1 MNHLRM
7 TDIGYLA
14 AACLALAAC
23 THQTRA
29 IEASGTIEATSVQ
42 VSSRSS
48 GEILHLDA
56 AEGAR
61 VRRGDLLASI
71 DHAALDIQLGQARS
85 GVDLAKAQLDLLTNG
100 ARGEDLA
107 QAKEAL
113 NQANETLRNAQEDF
127 QRMDSLFKVNA
138 ATKKQ
143 RDDAETRFANARA
156 QAGSSEQALL
166 RLQNFARPEDVK
178 AALARVDQAVYAVRL
193 LDKGIQDC
201 TVRSPTDGIVTEKLV
216 EEGELAAPGTGL
228 YVITNLYTVKLTIY
242 VPETDLGNIT
252 LGQEARISVDSRPG
266 TNFPGTVTYISPVAE
281 FTPRDIQTK
290 DDRVKLVYAVKI
302 EMPNPQ
308 GVFKPGMPAD
318 AALDRAGGPGR

>member
-1 MNHLRM
+1 MRRRAWPWRLP
-7 TDIGYLA
+7 
-14 AACLALAAC
+14 ALAAC
-23 THQTRA
+23 APRSSA

-42 VSSRSS
+42 VSSKSS

-56 AEGAR
+56 SEGAR
-61 VRRGDLLASI
+61 VKRGDLLASI

-85 GVDLAKAQLDLLTNG
+85 GVDLAKAQLDLLMNG

-113 NQANETLRNAQEDF
+113 NEAEETMRSAQEDF

-143 RDDAETRFANARA
+143 RDDAETRATNARA
-156 QAGSSEQALL
+156 QAAAASQALL

-193 LDKGIQDC
+193 LEKSIQDC

-228 YVITNLYTVKLTIY
+228 YVITNLDQVKLTIY
-242 VPETDLGNIT
+242 VPETELGNIR
-252 LGQEARISVDSRPG
+252 LGQEARITIDSRPG
-266 TNFPGTVTYISPVAE
+266 ASFPGTVTYISPIAE

-318 AALDRAGGPGR
+318 ATLDRNGGGAT

>member
-1 MNHLRM
+1 MKHFL
-7 TDIGYLA
+7 TGCLA
-14 AACLALAAC
+14 TACVALAAC
-23 THQTRA
+23 ARQSGA

-42 VSSRSS
+42 ISSKSS

-56 AEGAR
+56 DEGSA
-61 VRRGDLLASI
+61 VRQGDLLATI

-107 QAKEAL
+107 QAREAL
-113 NQANETLRNAQEDF
+113 NQANETLRNAREDF

-143 RDDAETRFANARA
+143 RDDAETRYANAKA
-156 QAGSSEQALL
+156 QASATDQALL
-166 RLQNFARPEDVK
+166 KLQNFARPEDVK
-178 AALARVDQAVYAVRL
+178 AALARVDQAVYSARL
-193 LDKGIQDC
+193 LEKSIQDC
-201 TVRSPTDGIVTEKLV
+201 TVRSPTAGIVTEKLV

-228 YVITNLYTVKLTIY
+228 YVITNLDTVKLTIY
-242 VPETDLGNIT
+242 VPETDLGNIR
-252 LGQEARISVDSRPG
+252 LGQQARISVDSRPD
-266 TNFPGTVTYISPVAE
+266 TIFPGTVTYISPIAE

-302 EMPNPQ
+302 EMANPQ

-318 AALDRAGGPGR
+318 AALDRLGGERP